1 MHRVKPGDVIAER
14 YRLLRLIDVG
24 GMGEVWAARN
34 ELTQKSFAIKFLL
47 PSLAER
53 PDALERFVREAE
65 TAGKLDHPAIVNVF
79 DVAQAEDGRPF
90 IVMELLA
97 GECLEDRVERL
108 GPLASLEAAACIAQI
123 AEGLAVAHR
132 AGVVHRDLSAANI
145 FLVRNPEGG
154 RPLPKIL
161 DFGVSKTLG
170 PDAHDRTLTGSG
182 AVLGCPEYMSPEQ
195 ARGAELVDA
204 RTDVWSLGAVLYVAL
219 AGATPFHAKNYN
231 ALMVHIMTR
240 GHRPLLEV
248 APSADPELAA
258 VVEACLVKDRDR
270 RIQTAK
276 EVAVRLGAIT
286 RRLAAD
292 SGEMMSPRRRA
303 TDRLPRGEPRTATRR
318 LPTLGAEE
326 LQSLVRLR
334 SRGTLLGLGGAV
346 LGVGLG
352 IALALYAA
360 RGVHEDPPPLPVALP
375 VQAREVRLEE
385 PGVPLAALP
394 RAALNAEAVV
404 PLESD
409 LAVAVARGLKVQR
422 KAPRRR

>member
-1 MHRVKPGDVIAER
+1 
-14 YRLLRLIDVG
+14 
-24 GMGEVWAARN
+24 
-34 ELTQKSFAIKFLL
+34 
-47 PSLAER
+47 
-53 PDALERFVREAE
+53 
-65 TAGKLDHPAIVNVF
+65 
-79 DVAQAEDGRPF
+79 
-90 IVMELLA
+90 
-97 GECLEDRVERL
+97 
-108 GPLASLEAAACIAQI
+108 
-123 AEGLAVAHR
+123 
-132 AGVVHRDLSAANI
+132 
-145 FLVRNPEGG
+145 
-154 RPLPKIL
+154 
-161 DFGVSKTLG
+161 
-170 PDAHDRTLTGSG
+170 
-182 AVLGCPEYMSPEQ
+182 
-195 ARGAELVDA
+195 
-204 RTDVWSLGAVLYVAL
+204 VLYVAL